1 MRYEEDMNEM
11 FGHRWCS
18 VIGQVTLPG
27 PQKSCMFF
35 KSRYQYNTAA
45 IPTMVWLCGLSL
57 TGRGNLIKRE
67 ESPSQKYSRVSLGQI
82 DMAKKTVAFLKV
94 GSI

>member
-1 MRYEEDMNEM
+1 MNEM

-27 PQKSCMFF
+27 PQKSCMFS
-35 KSRYQYNTAA
+35 KVDTSTTLLA

-57 TGRGNLIKRE
+57 TGRGNLTKRE
-67 ESPSQKYSRVSLGQI
+67 SPLRNILVSFG
-82 DMAKKTVAFLKV
+82 AN
-94 GSI
+94 